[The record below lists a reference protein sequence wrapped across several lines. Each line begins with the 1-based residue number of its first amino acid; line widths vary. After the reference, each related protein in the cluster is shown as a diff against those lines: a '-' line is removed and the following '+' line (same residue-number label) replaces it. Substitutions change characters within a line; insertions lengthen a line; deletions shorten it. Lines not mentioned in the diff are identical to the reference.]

1 MNMHKE
7 SPLIKLHSFDQGHA
21 WLALLHLL
29 IHVSPAVT
37 GQPVTPP
44 VQPDSNKSMVTIMA
58 ILAIMFLI
66 LVFLSIYSRKCYD
79 RQAPTRGIL
88 DRADPTGAAGNPSQ
102 AESNGLNQATIE
114 TFPSFL
120 YGDVKGLKIGKDTL
134 ACAVCL
140 TEFED
145 V

>member
-58 ILAIMFLI
+58 ILAIIIFI
-66 LVFLSIYSRKCYD
+66 YPSIEIQHCYN
-79 RQAPTRGIL
+79 RIHRVPTK
-88 DRADPTGAAGNPSQ
+88 
-102 AESNGLNQATIE
+102 TI
-114 TFPSFL
+114 F
-120 YGDVKGLKIGKDTL
+120 
-134 ACAVCL
+134 
-140 TEFED
+140 
-145 V
+145 